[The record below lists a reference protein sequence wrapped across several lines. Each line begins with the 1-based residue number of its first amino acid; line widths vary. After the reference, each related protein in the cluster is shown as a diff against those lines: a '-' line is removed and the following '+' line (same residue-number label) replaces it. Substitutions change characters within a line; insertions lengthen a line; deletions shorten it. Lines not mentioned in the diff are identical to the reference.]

1 MPSFWLVAI
10 LSCIRN
16 AFFGLVYSLCQKI
29 IGCIPYTEIWSSQ
42 ISNKLFL
49 NLETSTRWHS
59 LFFPKSQLVVP
70 YTAFLVRDN
79 ACIPGEAAT
88 WHNET
93 VHLQIHAGMNFPK
106 NSCWHEFFFHVGMNF
121 FISRNSCWH
130 EFSQNHW
137 FPFLTPY
144 LGHQTSQNP
153 LPIKFW
159 VTRPYKAGYLTLIRY
174 RSY

>member
-79 ACIPGEAAT
+79 ACIFSALSWSEKINTHCSNPRSRKVKKIAGEIWGCHENGLIKSFQTSPHMRGLA
-88 WHNET
+88 
-93 VHLQIHAGMNFPK
+93 LRPQIHPIHFQF
-106 NSCWHEFFFHVGMNF
+106 NSFQYWSEVGKVACFVM
-121 FISRNSCWH
+121 I
-130 EFSQNHW
+130 
-137 FPFLTPY
+137 
-144 LGHQTSQNP
+144 
-153 LPIKFW
+153 
-159 VTRPYKAGYLTLIRY
+159 
-174 RSY
+174 

>member
-79 ACIPGEAAT
+79 ACNCDTCATQRPRFFENMTPPDWNIHLVSGMVTMASLSFVEATKESGCFQMGKAKI
-88 WHNET
+88 W
-93 VHLQIHAGMNFPK
+93 PK
-106 NSCWHEFFFHVGMNF
+106 
-121 FISRNSCWH
+121 
-130 EFSQNHW
+130 
-137 FPFLTPY
+137 
-144 LGHQTSQNP
+144 
-153 LPIKFW
+153 
-159 VTRPYKAGYLTLIRY
+159 
-174 RSY
+174 

>member
-1 MPSFWLVAI
+1 MPSLWLVAI

-29 IGCIPYTEIWSSQ
+29 IGCIPYTESWSSQ

-79 ACIPGEAAT
+79 ACI
-88 WHNET
+88 
-93 VHLQIHAGMNFPK
+93 VHFCHESSIWSNICHKISLISNKISKTQIKIAK
-106 NSCWHEFFFHVGMNF
+106 T
-121 FISRNSCWH
+121 
-130 EFSQNHW
+130 Q
-137 FPFLTPY
+137 
-144 LGHQTSQNP
+144 
-153 LPIKFW
+153 IKFCQNSVQFVQNSDFTTHW
-159 VTRPYKAGYLTLIRY
+159 GRAVSRGGVQK
-174 RSY
+174 